1 MNKGESMRPL
11 PMGSSKCICCK
22 DKVEGTY
29 RLEMIIFRNFNGTK
43 DEALDEL
50 QGDVEAFENGDA
62 GWFSDNYM
70 PESPLVDKL
79 TTEEI

>member
-1 MNKGESMRPL
+1 
-11 PMGSSKCICCK
+11 
-22 DKVEGTY
+22 
-29 RLEMIIFRNFNGTK
+29 MIIFRNFNGTK

-50 QGDVEAFENGDA
+50 QEDVTAFENGDA

>member
-1 MNKGESMRPL
+1 MIEEK
-11 PMGSSKCICCK
+11 
-22 DKVEGTY
+22 GTY
-29 RLEMIIFRNFNGTK
+29 RLEMIISRNFNGTK

-50 QGDVEAFENGDA
+50 QEDVDAFENGDA